1 MANTRATLR
10 YAKSLFELAKEQ
22 NALEACKAD
31 METIIS
37 ICSASHEL
45 SLLLKSPVIKTDK
58 KLSILSEVFTSLS
71 PLSNAFVE
79 LITKKKR
86 EPLLVQI
93 AQQFM
98 SVYKTSLGIETAI
111 ITTAQPLDDQ
121 LRAQVLEFIKKQGI
135 QKVELSEK
143 VNENLIGGAIVRIGD
158 RQLDASVLRQINDL
172 KQSFNKNLYIKDF

>member
-1 MANTRATLR
+1 MANTRVTLR

-22 NALEACKAD
+22 NALEECKAD
-31 METIIS
+31 MEIILS
-37 ICSASHEL
+37 TCSASNEF

-58 KLSILSEVFTSLS
+58 KLAIIAEVFTDLS
-71 PLSNAFVE
+71 PLSNAFVV

-86 EPLLVQI
+86 EFLLVQI

-98 SVYKTSLGIETAI
+98 SVYKASLGIETAT

-121 LRAQVLEFIKKQGI
+121 LRTQVLEFIKKQGV

-143 VNENLIGGAIVRIGD
+143 INEDLIGGAIVRIGD
-158 RQLDASVLRQINDL
+158 RQLDASILRQINDL

>member
-22 NALEACKAD
+22 NTLEVCKTD
-31 METIIS
+31 METILS
-37 ICSASHEL
+37 VCSGSKDLA
-45 SLLLKSPVIKTDK
+45 LLLKSPVIKTDK
-58 KLSILSEVFTSLS
+58 KLAILSDVFSNLSDLTSS
-71 PLSNAFVE
+71 FVR

-86 EPLLVQI
+86 EALLVEI

-98 SVYKTSLGIETAI
+98 LVYKRSLGIETAI
-111 ITTAQPLDDQ
+111 ITSAHPLDDS

-135 QKVELSEK
+135 EKVELTEK
-143 VNENLIGGAIVRIGD
+143 VNQNLIGGAIVRIGD

>member
-1 MANTRATLR
+1 MANTRVTLR

-31 METIIS
+31 METIIAT
-37 ICSASHEL
+37 CSASHEF

-58 KLSILSEVFTSLS
+58 KLAIIAEVFTGLS
-71 PLSNAFVE
+71 TFSNAFVV

-86 EPLLVQI
+86 ESLLVQI
-93 AQQFM
+93 AQQFI
-98 SVYKTSLGIETAI
+98 SVYKASLGIETAT
-111 ITTAQPLDDQ
+111 ITSAQPLDDQ
-121 LRAQVLEFIKKQGI
+121 LRTQVLEFIKKQGV

-143 VNENLIGGAIVRIGD
+143 INKDLIGGAIVRIGD
-158 RQLDASVLRQINDL
+158 RQLDASILRQINDL

>member
-22 NALEACKAD
+22 NAIESCKAD
-31 METIIS
+31 METIVS
-37 ICSASHEL
+37 TCAASKEL
-45 SLLLKSPVIKTDK
+45 ALLLKSPVINTDK
-58 KLSILSEVFTSLS
+58 KLAILSE
-71 PLSNAFVE
+71 LSNSFIT

-86 EPLLVQI
+86 EGLLLEI
-93 AQQFM
+93 AHQFM
-98 SVYKTSLGIETAI
+98 LVYKASLGIETAV
-111 ITTAQPLDDQ
+111 ITSAQALDDS
-121 LRAQVLEFIKKQGI
+121 LRSQVLEFIKKQGLE
-135 QKVELSEK
+135 KVELTEK

>member
-1 MANTRATLR
+1 MANTRVTLR

-31 METIIS
+31 METIIAT
-37 ICSASHEL
+37 CSASHEF

-58 KLSILSEVFTSLS
+58 KLAIIAEVFTGLS
-71 PLSNAFVE
+71 TFSNTFVV

-86 EPLLVQI
+86 ESLLVQI

-98 SVYKTSLGIETAI
+98 SVYKASLGIETAT
-111 ITTAQPLDDQ
+111 ITSAQPLDDQ
-121 LRAQVLEFIKKQGI
+121 LRTQVLEFIKKQGV

-143 VNENLIGGAIVRIGD
+143 INKDLIGGAIVRIGD
-158 RQLDASVLRQINDL
+158 RQLDASILRQINDL

>member
-1 MANTRATLR
+1 MANTRVTLR

-31 METIIS
+31 METIIAT
-37 ICSASHEL
+37 CSASHEF

-58 KLSILSEVFTSLS
+58 KLAIIAEVFTGLS
-71 PLSNAFVE
+71 TFSNAFVV

-86 EPLLVQI
+86 ESLLVQI

-98 SVYKTSLGIETAI
+98 SVYKASLGIETAT
-111 ITTAQPLDDQ
+111 ITSAQPLDDQ
-121 LRAQVLEFIKKQGI
+121 LRTQVLEFIKKQGV

-143 VNENLIGGAIVRIGD
+143 INKDLIGGAIVRIGD
-158 RQLDASVLRQINDL
+158 RQLDASILRQINDL

>member
-31 METIIS
+31 METIIAT
-37 ICSASHEL
+37 CSASHEF

-58 KLSILSEVFTSLS
+58 KLAIIAEVFTGLS
-71 PLSNAFVE
+71 TFSNAFVV

-86 EPLLVQI
+86 ESLLVQI
-93 AQQFM
+93 AQQFI
-98 SVYKTSLGIETAI
+98 SVYKASLGIETAT
-111 ITTAQPLDDQ
+111 ITSAQPLDDQ
-121 LRAQVLEFIKKQGI
+121 LRTQVLEFIKKQGV

-143 VNENLIGGAIVRIGD
+143 INKDLIGGAIVRIGD
-158 RQLDASVLRQINDL
+158 RQLDASILRQINDL

>member
-22 NALEACKAD
+22 NAIESCKAD
-31 METIIS
+31 METIVS
-37 ICSASHEL
+37 TCAASKEL
-45 SLLLKSPVIKTDK
+45 ALLLKSPVINTDK
-58 KLSILSEVFTSLS
+58 KLAILSDVFTNLS
-71 PLSNAFVE
+71 ELSNSFIT

-86 EPLLVQI
+86 EGLLLEI
-93 AQQFM
+93 AHQFM
-98 SVYKTSLGIETAI
+98 LVYKASLGIETAV
-111 ITTAQPLDDQ
+111 ITSAQALDDS
-121 LRAQVLEFIKKQGI
+121 LRSQVLEFIKKQGLE
-135 QKVELSEK
+135 KVELTEK